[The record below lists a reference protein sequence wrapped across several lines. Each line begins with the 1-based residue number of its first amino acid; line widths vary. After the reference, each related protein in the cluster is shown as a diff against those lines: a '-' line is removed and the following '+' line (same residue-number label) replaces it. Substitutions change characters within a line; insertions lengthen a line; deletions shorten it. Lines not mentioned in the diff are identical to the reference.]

1 MIDYIYQ
8 LQANISSL
16 LEAGEYEERKNCIF
30 KLLKE
35 FDEKEV
41 TYGIG
46 CSFNLFL
53 RGIVDEFHDFDIII
67 DEKSISIVKIIMKN
81 LGAKLV
87 TTGGNGYCESDVYL
101 HYQLGRVDV
110 DIISGFRVLT
120 YNTKIYYAINPSEIE
135 YCIIYEEKP
144 KHIPLLP
151 LESLYGLYF
160 MMEGWQSKRRFKRVL
175 ITEFFENNPLKF
187 PEILER
193 FLNDTDDPLP
203 GFIKREI
210 RRILGLRR

>member
-16 LEAGEYEERKNCIF
+16 LEDGEYEERKNCIF

-35 FDEKEV
+35 FDEKKV
-41 TYGIG
+41 IYGIA

-53 RGIVDEFHDFDIII
+53 RGIVDEFHDFDIIVDKVNI
-67 DEKSISIVKIIMKN
+67 PVVKQIMEN
-81 LGAKLV
+81 LGAQLV
-87 TTGGNGYCESDVYL
+87 ATGGNGYCESDVYL

-120 YNTKIYYAINPSEIE
+120 YNTQIYYAINPSEIE
-135 YCIIYEEKP
+135 YCIIYEEQP
-144 KHIPLLP
+144 IHIPLLP
-151 LESLYGLYF
+151 LECLYGLYY
-160 MMEGWQSKRRFKRVL
+160 MMEGWQSRRRFKRIL
-175 ITEFFENNPLKF
+175 ITEFFESNPLTF

-193 FLNDTDDPLP
+193 FLNDPLP
-203 GFIKREI
+203 GFVKREM
-210 RRILGLRR
+210 RRILELR

>member
-8 LQANISSL
+8 SQANISSL
-16 LEAGEYEERKNCIF
+16 LEDGEYEERKNCLL
-30 KLLKE
+30 KLLKNFE
-35 FDEKEV
+35 EKEV
-41 TYGIG
+41 IYGVG

-53 RGIVDEFHDFDIII
+53 RGIVDEFHDFDLIV
-67 DEKSISIVKIIMKN
+67 EKESISTVKQIMEN

-87 TTGGNGYCESDVYL
+87 ATGGNGYCESDVYL

-120 YNTKIYYAINPSEIE
+120 YNTIS
-135 YCIIYEEKP
+135 
-144 KHIPLLP
+144 IPLLP
-151 LESLYGLYF
+151 LECLYGLYY
-160 MMEGWQSKRRFKRVL
+160 MMEGWQSRRRFKRIL
-175 ITEFFENNPLKF
+175 ITEFFENNSLKY

-193 FLNDTDDPLP
+193 FLQDPLP
-203 GFIKREI
+203 GFVKREI

>member
-8 LQANISSL
+8 SQANISSL
-16 LEAGEYEERKNCIF
+16 LEDGEYEERKNCLF
-30 KLLKE
+30 KILKDFE
-35 FDEKEV
+35 EKEV
-41 TYGIG
+41 IYGVG

-53 RGIVDEFHDFDIII
+53 RGIVDEFHDFDLIV
-67 DEKSISIVKIIMKN
+67 EKESISTVKQIMEN

-87 TTGGNGYCESDVYL
+87 ATGGNVYCESDVYL

-135 YCIIYEEKP
+135 YCIIYEEHP
-144 KHIPLLP
+144 ISIPLLP
-151 LESLYGLYF
+151 LECLYGIYY
-160 MMEGWQSKRRFKRVL
+160 MMEGWQSRRRFKRIL
-175 ITEFFENNPLKF
+175 ITEFFENNSLKY

-193 FLNDTDDPLP
+193 FLQDPLP
-203 GFIKREI
+203 GFVKREI